1 MRDLVLRYAARA
13 APGPIAASL
22 DGLRHGLAEEFGG
35 PFNGQE
41 RRIEAIREIFA
52 RVQFGSIVET
62 GTYRATTTL
71 FLRELSDAPIAT
83 IEVQSRYYHYA
94 KKRLRDAP
102 NVTAIRGDSA
112 AKLPLLAARAP
123 WNRGPTFFYL
133 DAHWLNSLPLAGEL
147 EAIGTGW
154 KDYAVMV
161 DDFRVPDDPGYAY
174 DDYGPGAV
182 LEPAILA
189 PLASSNVAVY
199 WPAAPSA
206 TETGARRGWVVLATA
221 GLVDDALRELGTLRR
236 AGYVVP
242 VMDDVRTTAAG

>member
-1 MRDLVLRYAARA
+1 MRDRVLRYAARA
-13 APGPIAASL
+13 APGPIAASI
-22 DGLRHGLAEEFGG
+22 DWLRHGLAEEFGG

-52 RVQFGSIVET
+52 RVPFGSVIET

-83 IEVQSRYYHYA
+83 IEAQSRYYHYS

-112 AKLPLLAARAP
+112 AELSLLAAKPP
-123 WNRGPTFFYL
+123 WNGGPTFFYL
-133 DAHWLNSLPLAGEL
+133 DAHWLDSLPLAGEL
-147 EAIGTGW
+147 EAISTGW
-154 KDYAVMV
+154 SDYAVLV

-182 LEPAILA
+182 LEPEILA
-189 PLASSNVAVY
+189 PLSGSNVAVY

-221 GLVDDALRELGTLRR
+221 GLVDEALRQLGTLRR
-236 AGYVVP
+236 AGYVASVT
-242 VMDDVRTTAAG
+242 DL